1 MSDFEPW
8 DWERRRLT
16 RRDVVK
22 GGLAGAG
29 ALGLGGLLSACGGDD
44 EEGAGVPTP
53 EERQAAGKYTGTIRV
68 VGIGVDLID
77 PIREAGEK
85 ALGFK
90 LAFDVTDTVTARQKV
105 ITQPG
110 GFDIF
115 SGYHI
120 DIDQVWPTGNLVPI
134 PRAGIERWD
143 EVTMLY
149 RKGKVDPT
157 QAPTPPAGAE
167 ARDECT
173 LGDGDAPFRKLY
185 ATEDGELT
193 TWADPETGD
202 VSGDTP
208 EPDFI
213 TMVGHN
219 FNMDSMGYNSE
230 VIQMEPEEVSWS
242 ELFNPEWRG
251 RVAVLNDPGIGMMDC
266 ANAAEATGIMQFEDM
281 GNMTRDEIDGLIEAL
296 LDLKRRGHFR
306 AFWSTFDESVNLM
319 QSGEVVIESMWSPAV
334 ALLQSV
340 GHPTRYAAPPE
351 GFRGWSGGHSIS
363 KEVANDPAK
372 FQACLDYINWWHSGE
387 PGAIMLRQGYYNVV
401 LGPIQEQV
409 EPFEWDYW
417 VLGKPASQPIPNPFG
432 EETQGIEVGTVRD
445 GGSFWQRACNYR
457 VWNSI
462 MDEQQYQIQRW
473 NEFLAA

>member
-1 MSDFEPW
+1 MTDGEWF
-8 DWERRRLT
+8 DLERRRLN
-16 RRDVVK
+16 RRDLLK
-22 GGLAGAG
+22 GSLATAG
-29 ALGLGGLLSACGGDD
+29 TLSLGGLLAACGG
-44 EEGAGVPTP
+44 EEETAEAPTP
-53 EERQAAGKYTGTIRV
+53 EEREKAGKYTGTIRV

-115 SGYHI
+115 SGYHV

-134 PRAGIERWD
+134 PRKDLKRWD
-143 EVTMLY
+143 DVTMLY
-149 RKGKVDPT
+149 RKGKVDPAQPP
-157 QAPTPPAGAE
+157 QAPSE
-167 ARDECT
+167 AQAKEECT

-185 ATEDGELT
+185 STEEGELT
-193 TWADPETGD
+193 AWADPETGE
-202 VSGDTP
+202 VGEGTE

-219 FNMDSMGYNSE
+219 FNVDSMGYNSE
-230 VIQMEPEEVSWS
+230 VIQKEPGDVSWA

-251 RVAVLNDPGIGMMDC
+251 RAALLNDPGIGMMDA
-266 ANAAEATGIMQFEDM
+266 ANAAEATGAMKFADM
-281 GNMTRDEIDGLIEAL
+281 GNMTREEIDGLIKIL
-296 LDLKRRGHFR
+296 LDLKKKKQFR

-319 QSGEVVIESMWSPAV
+319 ASGEVVIESMWSPAV
-334 ALLQSV
+334 AHLQSQ

-363 KEVANDPAK
+363 KEVKDPAK

-401 LGPIQEQV
+401 LEPIQQVV

-417 VLGKPASQPIPNPFG
+417 IMGKPATKPIPNPFG
-432 EETQGIEVGTVRD
+432 EQTEGIKVGTVRD
-445 GGSFWQRACNYR
+445 GGSFWQRVCKYR

-462 MDEQQYQIQRW
+462 MDEQDYQITRW